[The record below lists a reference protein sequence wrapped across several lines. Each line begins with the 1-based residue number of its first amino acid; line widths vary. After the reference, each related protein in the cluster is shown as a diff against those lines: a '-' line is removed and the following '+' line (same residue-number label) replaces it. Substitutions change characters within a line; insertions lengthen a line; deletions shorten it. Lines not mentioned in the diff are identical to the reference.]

1 MRRIRSGWL
10 FQYFIRQRSEQ
21 NLLLCRVC
29 CLTYF
34 LHWGQNKTPPTGRSA
49 GDDEITL
56 FCLVFMSFLHG
67 GPGEQKPHSPGPDVL
82 RGDLQDLYSIR
93 LDELSIQ
100 KLIGQIADLSSF
112 KEFLLQNTDCQR
124 LPLHDPVE

>member
-34 LHWGQNKTPPTGRSA
+34 PHWGQNKTPPTGRSA

-67 GPGEQKPHSPGPDVL
+67 GPGEQKPHSPGPNGL
-82 RGDLQDLYSIR
+82 RGDLQDLRSVR
-93 LDELSIQ
+93 LDELAIQ

-112 KEFLLQNTDCQR
+112 KEFLLQNTDCQQ
-124 LPLHDPVE
+124 LPLHDSVE

>member
-34 LHWGQNKTPPTGRSA
+34 PHWGQNKTPPTGRSA

-67 GPGEQKPHSPGPDVL
+67 GPGEQKPHSPGPNGL
-82 RGDLQDLYSIR
+82 RGDLQDLHSIR
-93 LDELSIQ
+93 LDELAIQ

-112 KEFLLQNTDCQR
+112 KEFLLQNTDCQQ
-124 LPLHDPVE
+124 LPLHDSVE

>member
-1 MRRIRSGWL
+1 MRRIKSGRL

-34 LHWGQNKTPPTGRSA
+34 PHWGQNKTPPTGRSA
-49 GDDEITL
+49 VDDEITL
-56 FCLVFMSFLHG
+56 FCMVFMSFLQV
-67 GPGEQKPHSPGPDVL
+67 GPGERINRPPGPDGL

>member
-1 MRRIRSGWL
+1 MRRIRSGRL

-34 LHWGQNKTPPTGRSA
+34 PHWGQNKTPPTGRSA

-56 FCLVFMSFLHG
+56 FCLVFMSFLHD
-67 GPGEQKPHSPGPDVL
+67 GPGEQKPHSPGPNGL

-93 LDELSIQ
+93 LDELAIQ

-124 LPLHDPVE
+124 LPFHDPVE